1 MIQRY
6 LPHKRCSE
14 NAQCR
19 LQLSHDKTGVRAENG
34 FESRAKGDR
43 ETRFSSIA
51 VIKTSTDIE
60 IYMKIKIGRHF
71 SLKQFNNVYF
81 QILEPRTTVTTI
93 YFTYITPPEFQYS
106 VYKRKDAQ
114 FV

>member
-6 LPHKRCSE
+6 LPHKRFSE

-43 ETRFSSIA
+43 EARFSSIA
-51 VIKTSTDIE
+51 VIKTSADIE
-60 IYMKIKIGRHF
+60 IHMKIKIGRHF
-71 SLKQFNNVYF
+71 SLKQFNVYF
-81 QILEPRTTVTTI
+81 HILEPRTTVTTI
-93 YFTYITPPEFQYS
+93 YFTYITPPEFQYNA
-106 VYKRKDAQ
+106 YKRKDAQ